1 MTIDDDLTYPISN
14 LPFGEQSSNPQPSTQ
29 EEVEVDVQEEEKEKL
44 DEGLD
49 APWRLIL
56 YNDEVHT
63 FEEVIHQLI
72 KALNC
77 SLSKAEELTYQ
88 VHTKGKATVFEGTFE
103 ECFDKNTIL
112 QEIQLI
118 TEIKG

>member
-1 MTIDDDLTYPISN
+1 MSSVFLA
-14 LPFGEQSSNPQPSTQ
+14 EQMPKPDTTT
-29 EEVEVDVQEEEKEKL
+29 EKEVEVQEKDESKTE
-44 DEGLD
+44 EGLD

-72 KALNC
+72 KALGC
-77 SLSKAEELTYQ
+77 TLMKAEELTHT

-103 ECFDKNTIL
+103 ECFEKNTIL